1 MSEQPPATKR
11 AAPRRRNVGR
21 VLGNIA
27 VAIVILAVMA
37 GAFALSYTPVRDI
50 ARDAG
55 VASPVVRI
63 YPGILDAVFL
73 ICCACALMLR
83 NARWWTRLYAW
94 LSVLVTGALI
104 GAADVYHATGLR
116 LPRRTLDGTV
126 WALPWALVLL
136 AFSLWISTLQH
147 TKSDRDP
154 RTPEPDDR
162 TSEPDDRSALDA
174 RSWPSRPLRRRG
186 WRCPLRRRRRTR
198 LPRRRRS
205 RRAAGRPGPEDWP
218 KSASAAQP
226 KRVRWPRPSRRRP
239 SQRKP
244 SRRRLSRPRPSRPP
258 LNRPA
263 EPAQAEPAQ
272 AEPAEAAK
280 TAEPAEPARAEETAG
295 AEQAVTTEAA
305 EGVEKPAVAEAAPV
319 VPEPPAAEEPVVGE
333 APVRLRRLL
342 WLGSPQKPAS
352 LKRPSQPTIRRRLP
366 RLWSHKRLGS
376 PKSLKRSEFGRREG
390 LERPQRLGW
399 LRRLERP

>member
-147 TKSDRDP
+147 TKSDRGP

-162 TSEPDDRSALDA
+162 TSEPDDRATLDSTVLALEATPAARVALPAPEAQADEASATPPVA
-174 RSWPSRPLRRRG
+174 AGS
-186 WRCPLRRRRRTR
+186 
-198 LPRRRRS
+198 
-205 RRAAGRPGPEDWP
+205 RAARAGGLAE
-218 KSASAAQP
+218 
-226 KRVRWPRPSRRRP
+226 VG
-239 SQRKP
+239 
-244 SRRRLSRPRPSRPP
+244 LG
-258 LNRPA
+258 RPA
-263 EPAQAEPAQ
+263 EAREVAQAEPEPQAEPAP

-280 TAEPAEPARAEETAG
+280 TAEPAEPAKAEETAG

-305 EGVEKPAVAEAAPV
+305 EGAREACR
-319 VPEPPAAEEPVVGE
+319 G
-333 APVRLRRLL
+333 
-342 WLGSPQKPAS
+342 
-352 LKRPSQPTIRRRLP
+352 
-366 RLWSHKRLGS
+366 
-376 PKSLKRSEFGRREG
+376 
-390 LERPQRLGW
+390 
-399 LRRLERP
+399 

>member
-174 RSWPSRPLRRRG
+174 PVLALEATPAARVA
-186 WRCPLRRRRRTR
+186 
-198 LPRRRRS
+198 LPAPEAQADEAS
-205 RRAAGRPGPEDWP
+205 ATPPVAAGGRAARTGGLAEVGLGRPAEARAVAPAEP
-218 KSASAAQP
+218 TTAEPAQAEQTQAESTQVEP
-226 KRVRWPRPSRRRP
+226 A
-239 SQRKP
+239 Q
-244 SRRRLSRPRPSRPP
+244 
-258 LNRPA
+258 A

-280 TAEPAEPARAEETAG
+280 TAEPAEPA
-295 AEQAVTTEAA
+295 
-305 EGVEKPAVAEAAPV
+305 
-319 VPEPPAAEEPVVGE
+319 
-333 APVRLRRLL
+333 
-342 WLGSPQKPAS
+342 GS
-352 LKRPSQPTIRRRLP
+352 R
-366 RLWSHKRLGS
+366 
-376 PKSLKRSEFGRREG
+376 
-390 LERPQRLGW
+390 RPQVRS
-399 LRRLERP
+399 RP

>member
-21 VLGNIA
+21 MLGNIA

-55 VASPVVRI
+55 VARPVVRI

-104 GAADVYHATGLR
+104 GAAGVYHATGLR

-162 TSEPDDRSALDA
+162 TSEPDEQAAPDAQVLALEATPSARVALPAPEAQPDEA
-174 RSWPSRPLRRRG
+174 SATRPVAAG
-186 WRCPLRRRRRTR
+186 
-198 LPRRRRS
+198 S
-205 RRAAGRPGPEDWP
+205 RAARAGGLAE
-218 KSASAAQP
+218 
-226 KRVRWPRPSRRRP
+226 VG
-239 SQRKP
+239 
-244 SRRRLSRPRPSRPP
+244 LG
-258 LNRPA
+258 RPA
-263 EPAQAEPAQ
+263 EARAVA
-272 AEPAEAAK
+272 PAEAD
-280 TAEPAEPARAEETAG
+280 AG
-295 AEQAVTTEAA
+295 RVAQAA
-305 EGVEKPAVAEAAPV
+305 EGVEKPPGRNGPRDPGAARGRADPWSEGLLSCGGSRGRRR
-319 VPEPPAAEEPVVGE
+319 PRRASRAIEPADG
-333 APVRLRRLL
+333 
-342 WLGSPQKPAS
+342 PAS
-352 LKRPSQPTIRRRLP
+352 HRRCGVTRPRGGDRGAEGVGVGLRQGLKRPPWYRAAQETGEAVESELSGELLETAGRL
-366 RLWSHKRLGS
+366 R
-376 PKSLKRSEFGRREG
+376 
-390 LERPQRLGW
+390 
-399 LRRLERP
+399 